1 LKIFNA
7 TELNKKP
14 AEIFREAD
22 INNEVM
28 INHDRYPDKV
38 FILSGRARRQPVVSL
53 ADEQKRV
60 NDLNAAGKTER

>member
-22 INNEVM
+22 INGEAK

-38 FILSGRARRQPVVSL
+38 FILSGRARRQPVESL
-53 ADEQKRV
+53 ADKQKRV
-60 NDLNAAGKTER
+60 NEINAAGKKEC